1 MSSQRVKVGRAN
13 DEVEDPENRK
23 SRVIRAIQESK
34 SAKLTSINSLLQ
46 TVVQSARAVV
56 KGTDSQRRFNA
67 QFSEFCRAALVGIA
81 DLEDALCELEKDE
94 GVANGEVKG
103 IRVAD
108 FIRELSGF
116 VASQTTALGAQYLE
130 HVGMS
135 AVTTTTRTQQKS
147 AENKW
152 GTKRERTDDGRQRT
166 TDRRG
171 TLPKRTGTSPPLD
184 PVSELEGR
192 TPQKTTRVKAGAN
205 NNHSSTKLTS
215 IPALTTW
222 LQPWTLLAPSAHG
235 VALDR
240 VTTERPKPQ
249 NAVEEPIKSPNNV
262 SVFEICTAPTTTEVL
277 RLWEARE
284 SALSSGMDRS
294 TSTSLFS
301 NGVTLPLSQKEV
313 QPMFFPRGQFNT
325 CASVSTQLLGDL
337 VHYGISVLEVPFK
350 DMV

>member
-1 MSSQRVKVGRAN
+1 MSSQRNKGGRPN
-13 DEVEDPENRK
+13 DEVGDPENRR
-23 SRVIRAIQESK
+23 SYVIRAIQESK
-34 SAKLTSINSLLQ
+34 GAKLSSINSLLQ

-81 DLEDALCELEKDE
+81 DLEDAVCELEKAE
-94 GVANGEVKG
+94 GVADGEVKG
-103 IRVAD
+103 IRVTD
-108 FIRELSGF
+108 FIRELSCF
-116 VASQTTALGAQYLE
+116 VASQTSALGAQYLE

-135 AVTTTTRTQQKS
+135 ALTTTRTQQKS
-147 AENKW
+147 VENKW
-152 GTKRERTDDGRQRT
+152 GTKRERTDDARQRT

-171 TLPKRTGTSPPLD
+171 TLPKRTGASPLLD
-184 PVSELEGR
+184 PTSELELR
-192 TPQKTTRVKAGAN
+192 TPQKSPRVKAGA
-205 NNHSSTKLTS
+205 SSQHGSAKLSS

-222 LQPWTLLAPSAHG
+222 LQPWTLPAPSAHG

-249 NAVEEPIKSPNNV
+249 STVEEPIKSRNDV

-284 SALSSGMDRS
+284 SALTSGMDRS
-294 TSTSLFS
+294 TNTTLFS
-301 NGVTLPLSQKEV
+301 TGVTPSLDTKEV
-313 QPMFFPRGQFNT
+313 QPMFFPKRHLNT
-325 CASVSTQLLGDL
+325 CTSVSTQLLGDL
-337 VHYGISVLEVPFK
+337 VHYGISVLEMPFK